1 MEFLKLYDEENRDIL
16 FNMSWLNKNF
26 NFDKSTG
33 RFENIDLFTFLEN
46 INSFNYEKDTIYDDI
61 YFILEYAHDSIIHL
75 INNINKEI
83 KREHKIV
90 PIPQAKELD
99 QKTILWLSRQDGRT
113 VKEKL
118 KNNKIKAV
126 KRYSNVDT
134 YENRILK
141 IFLKKLVLIE
151 EKRVQIQSNDKLI
164 NKIRRWLR
172 SDDAKNIN
180 EYGNIVYNNILLHH
194 PHYSKIF
201 KSYRWLNRLDEKV
214 STYSTTFIKQL
225 KTIIKFELLTQ
236 LQFFTKEAKVLP
248 STLDKDSLDNFDI
261 NINKTLLDID
271 LENYISQIKD
281 DALRKKRF
289 FKSIKNFAKWSIEN
303 KIKIK
308 NEENRVFEIKTENT
322 SQVFIDF
329 FRLFPIAK
337 IDNEFTNFPITIFQN
352 IDNSIVNANN
362 TKVINLS
369 HEIYTLPEILKTYN
383 SNILRFFLEY
393 FEKYLKDKQ
402 LNYIIPDYVNVFKL
416 TPIKKT
422 INSYFP
428 KSRNIPKSI
437 LAGLK
442 YLFEGNIQDGD
453 TLIYIQKNHD
463 NDLYVTPLVIKYDKA
478 LKNITNGLYLE
489 KYPTKKLEEE
499 SDIIDEL
506 NRNFN
511 DYELSEK
518 LLSKFLQNGI
528 KGIKDQE
535 IGFYK
540 DKELIYLINSK
551 SFSKPKNRINTIKSL
566 FTNKNLFKKEYIE
579 IEDTNEENLSNFEK
593 LLTYEQDGYNLWKEH
608 LPRLAM
614 GDMPINGYFGEFV
627 LVDDDSKVIN
637 GFIEIK
643 NHFIIPANTNELSF
657 PLIFGEDKINFEAYI
672 TSSQL
677 PFKEDV
683 ECKLELKYNY
693 EDETPYKL
701 TFIPL
706 ITKYKP
712 LNVKWREIKYNK
724 CNELPFP
731 SYPEKKSWSSF
742 KEFISKK
749 DNNKVDLL
757 KWFSDD
763 LRRIIDISE
772 FKNNNSQNIIYIEDI
787 YFDWFKD
794 KKGFM
799 AAKVIISGIGEVFFH
814 QNNFVKFDRNINSLT
829 FELEKA
835 SKGGYQAKNICAG
848 KEIHSIISALAK
860 SYRFP
865 LHTIFNN
872 GNSLSDL
879 DVEDEFRQ
887 LFYQAT
893 KSALYIY
900 LNDDNIKLKDE
911 MFYFLSRLHSNTPQ
925 EISNILVEYSNEYS
939 TFSKYLDNLAYSIG
953 KLELKWQ
960 QIIFDNAMQ
969 YLNSSDE
976 EMYSDALKFI
986 GIAIW
991 RYDML
996 LTKISNNMMDLI
1008 VQKLYNSL
1016 KLKLQEKRIYFISKQ
1031 DNSVIIKKS
1040 ILIRLELLLALIRF
1054 RDIKNDFLHP
1064 KEKTTLNY
1072 VNLVDNISKK
1082 VISNNI
1088 KIISIVQLDIDKP
1101 ESFSKTHDLLYALR
1115 VYLTADTN
1123 AANGIKILGVSD
1135 D

>member
-1 MEFLKLYDEENRDIL
+1 M
-16 FNMSWLNKNF
+16 
-26 NFDKSTG
+26 
-33 RFENIDLFTFLEN
+33 
-46 INSFNYEKDTIYDDI
+46 
-61 YFILEYAHDSIIHL
+61 
-75 INNINKEI
+75 
-83 KREHKIV
+83 V
-90 PIPQAKELD
+90 
-99 QKTILWLSRQDGRT
+99 
-113 VKEKL
+113 
-118 KNNKIKAV
+118 
-126 KRYSNVDT
+126 
-134 YENRILK
+134 
-141 IFLKKLVLIE
+141 
-151 EKRVQIQSNDKLI
+151 
-164 NKIRRWLR
+164 
-172 SDDAKNIN
+172 
-180 EYGNIVYNNILLHH
+180 
-194 PHYSKIF
+194 
-201 KSYRWLNRLDEKV
+201 NRLDEKV

-614 GDMPINGYFGEFV
+614 GDRPINGYFGEFV

-712 LNVKWREIKYNK
+712 LNVKWREIKNK
-724 CNELPFP
+724 NTQELPIP
-731 SYPEKKSWSSF
+731 EYPK
-742 KEFISKK
+742 
-749 DNNKVDLL
+749 L
-757 KWFSDD
+757 KT
-763 LRRIIDISE
+763 
-772 FKNNNSQNIIYIEDI
+772 IEDFSKI
-787 YFDWFKD
+787 QIGQ
-794 KKGFM
+794 KKEGGD
-799 AAKVIISGIGEVFFH
+799 I
-814 QNNFVKFDRNINSLT
+814 
-829 FELEKA
+829 FE
-835 SKGGYQAKNICAG
+835 C
-848 KEIHSIISALAK
+848 
-860 SYRFP
+860 
-865 LHTIFNN
+865 
-872 GNSLSDL
+872 LSD
-879 DVEDEFRQ
+879 
-887 LFYQAT
+887 
-893 KSALYIY
+893 
-900 LNDDNIKLKDE
+900 
-911 MFYFLSRLHSNTPQ
+911 
-925 EISNILVEYSNEYS
+925 
-939 TFSKYLDNLAYSIG
+939 
-953 KLELKWQ
+953 
-960 QIIFDNAMQ
+960 
-969 YLNSSDE
+969 
-976 EMYSDALKFI
+976 
-986 GIAIW
+986 
-991 RYDML
+991 
-996 LTKISNNMMDLI
+996 
-1008 VQKLYNSL
+1008 
-1016 KLKLQEKRIYFISKQ
+1016 
-1031 DNSVIIKKS
+1031 
-1040 ILIRLELLLALIRF
+1040 
-1054 RDIKNDFLHP
+1054 
-1064 KEKTTLNY
+1064 
-1072 VNLVDNISKK
+1072 
-1082 VISNNI
+1082 
-1088 KIISIVQLDIDKP
+1088 
-1101 ESFSKTHDLLYALR
+1101 
-1115 VYLTADTN
+1115 
-1123 AANGIKILGVSD
+1123 
-1135 D
+1135 